1 MDSIEKLLPIIVMLL
16 WVLLTFSVNKKKKK
30 VKSQKPSQKKKKT
43 SNTPSFFDN
52 LQKSVEDILMENQR
66 SVPFPL
72 KTADIKTAEVN
83 PVKKEKASRF
93 ENVRKEKSVPSIDDS
108 SKLEMKPGEERP
120 MKIQKISNRDNIS
133 VRKLREAIIWSEIL
147 AKPLSLRNDD
157 SIEYS

>member
-1 MDSIEKLLPIIVMLL
+1 MDSIEKLLPIIVMLI

-30 VKSQKPSQKKKKT
+30 VKSQKPSQKEKKT

-52 LQKSVEDILMENQR
+52 LQKSVENILMENQR

-72 KTADIKTAEVN
+72 KTADIKRAEVN
-83 PVKKEKASRF
+83 PIKKEKASQSDK
-93 ENVRKEKSVPSIDDS
+93 VSKEKSVQSLDDS
-108 SKLEMKPGEERP
+108 SELEMKPGKERP
-120 MKIQKISNRDNIS
+120 MKIWRISNRDIIS

-157 SIEYS
+157 SFEY